1 MPALADPAV
10 QKRKFKIIPV
20 LPMSSVV
27 VVIIIVQ
34 RLQYPIPVSLPGHSR
49 SRCSSRSS
57 FTSHIVF
64 FTTLTSPGSVFGRL
78 TVYIIGGVIYVI
90 IIINYK
96 QLCQGGET
104 MNREEKRATRYR
116 AMFRH
121 YPDAL
126 TPAQVQEMLGVGR
139 RMTYGLLRRGE
150 IQSVRMGRLYRVPKV
165 AVIDYLCG
173 ADNTEKT

>member
-1 MPALADPAV
+1 
-10 QKRKFKIIPV
+10 
-20 LPMSSVV
+20 
-27 VVIIIVQ
+27 
-34 RLQYPIPVSLPGHSR
+34 
-49 SRCSSRSS
+49 
-57 FTSHIVF
+57 
-64 FTTLTSPGSVFGRL
+64 
-78 TVYIIGGVIYVI
+78 
-90 IIINYK
+90 
-96 QLCQGGET
+96 
-104 MNREEKRATRYR
+104 MNREEKRAARYR

-165 AVIDYLCG
+165 AVIDYLCA

>member
-1 MPALADPAV
+1 
-10 QKRKFKIIPV
+10 
-20 LPMSSVV
+20 
-27 VVIIIVQ
+27 
-34 RLQYPIPVSLPGHSR
+34 
-49 SRCSSRSS
+49 
-57 FTSHIVF
+57 
-64 FTTLTSPGSVFGRL
+64 
-78 TVYIIGGVIYVI
+78 
-90 IIINYK
+90 
-96 QLCQGGET
+96 

-121 YPDAL
+121 YPDTL

-165 AVIDYLCG
+165 AVIDYLCA

>member
-1 MPALADPAV
+1 
-10 QKRKFKIIPV
+10 
-20 LPMSSVV
+20 
-27 VVIIIVQ
+27 
-34 RLQYPIPVSLPGHSR
+34 
-49 SRCSSRSS
+49 
-57 FTSHIVF
+57 
-64 FTTLTSPGSVFGRL
+64 
-78 TVYIIGGVIYVI
+78 
-90 IIINYK
+90 
-96 QLCQGGET
+96 

-126 TPAQVQEMLGVGR
+126 TPAHVQEMLGVGR

-173 ADNTEKT
+173 VDNTEKT